1 MGDVEA
7 HVRTFAG
14 VFTGS
19 KALSQQLKEYYTF
32 DRWITY
38 NMREECTVATCQY
51 SRVHKVMSHA
61 LILPEFITTTNGS
74 TKREFSIAHGV
85 IRALLQS
92 SGVRQQCPTC
102 KDYRSIL
109 RTKQVNTIS
118 LPRRLVVGLDSAG
131 NLCLE
136 DPPDVLNICT
146 GREYHLVGV
155 AMRTSGH
162 YRCNVRVGD
171 AWFHYDDGG
180 GIPTPKMHQVN
191 SPSYKPFNIY
201 RRRLLYYGLT
211 EHAPNNTPPLAVPQ
225 WMPTH
230 GAPEGENE
238 QEEVL
243 D

>member
-1 MGDVEA
+1 MSCHLDVFLMMEHAAFVYDPKRGLLRESSACKLTKALVCLFMALSLPNKNDLRDAFWAKYMTHAHSDAVGSMGDVEA

-102 KDYRSIL
+102 KDYHSIL

-136 DPPDVLNICT
+136 DPPDVLNIYT
-146 GREYHLVGV
+146 
-155 AMRTSGH
+155 
-162 YRCNVRVGD
+162 
-171 AWFHYDDGG
+171 
-180 GIPTPKMHQVN
+180 
-191 SPSYKPFNIY
+191 
-201 RRRLLYYGLT
+201 
-211 EHAPNNTPPLAVPQ
+211 
-225 WMPTH
+225 
-230 GAPEGENE
+230 
-238 QEEVL
+238 
-243 D
+243 